1 MAKLNI
7 EFKNG
12 KIKKTLTI
20 RNEKYELTETE
31 NFLVQVKKNHPEWIS
46 ISSAVSYALEAL
58 TSDNKEKIQEA
69 LDIIDDCISPTM
81 INKENLDKRICDCEE
96 CSNTQTYR
104 EFIRKSEDYFKIEHL
119 DLESLREGELIEYF
133 DFLDGLYGK

>member
-81 INKENLDKRICDCEE
+81 INSDEKGYEFSRLY
-96 CSNTQTYR
+96 SNT
-104 EFIRKSEDYFKIEHL
+104 
-119 DLESLREGELIEYF
+119 
-133 DFLDGLYGK
+133 